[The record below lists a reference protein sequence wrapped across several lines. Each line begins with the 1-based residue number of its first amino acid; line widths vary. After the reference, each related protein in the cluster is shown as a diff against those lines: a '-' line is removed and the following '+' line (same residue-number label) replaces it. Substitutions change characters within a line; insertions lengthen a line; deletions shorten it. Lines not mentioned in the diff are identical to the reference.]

1 MTASKKRD
9 RKLAQAERGR
19 EMPLRED
26 GQLYANVTKMLGNNR
41 VMAMCGDGQERQCKI
56 RGSMRRREWV
66 RVGDV
71 VLVALRDFQDDKAD
85 VVFRYQDAE
94 VHRLKRLGE
103 EVAVETRAPEDEEDD
118 AHDLVTF
125 EPGDDDLGDE
135 AWERI

>member
-1 MTASKKRD
+1 MTAPKKRA

-19 EMPLRED
+19 DMPLRED
-26 GQLYANVTKMLGNNR
+26 GQLYARVTKMLGNNR
-41 VMAMCGDGQERQCKI
+41 VMAACGDGQERLCTI

-85 VVFRYQDAE
+85 VVFKYKDDE

-103 EVAVETRAPEDEEDD
+103 DVVAAPQDDDDD
-118 AHDLVTF
+118 A
-125 EPGDDDLGDE
+125 GADDDVVAFEHDPDDPDV
-135 AWERI
+135 WHMI